1 MRSGSS
7 ILAGALNF
15 STGRID
21 QLTNKKNTM
30 TVIEQLA
37 EIKAEEAM
45 AEGLEKGR
53 AEGIKKGRAEA
64 YEKAIN
70 AFLANTEFSVEK
82 IAELVEAPIALVRKI
97 KKDLARK

>member
-45 AEGLEKGR
+45 AEG
-53 AEGIKKGRAEA
+53 IKKGRAEA
-64 YEKAIN
+64 YEKAIK